1 MVLAVQVCRSVRYH
15 PYLCFISIRTFRKEV
30 RERQILEKEAN
41 AHYRVVDAEYR
52 SVIKD
57 AKSELGV
64 WTEAGVEES
73 RQMFWESYTRGKLF
87 AQRRTWYN
95 MLEALFFGDERNADA
110 LYRSPRHSSLQD
122 ETDVTGLFSLLGSP
136 S

>member
-1 MVLAVQVCRSVRYH
+1 M
-15 PYLCFISIRTFRKEV
+15 
-30 RERQILEKEAN
+30 
-41 AHYRVVDAEYR
+41 DAEYR